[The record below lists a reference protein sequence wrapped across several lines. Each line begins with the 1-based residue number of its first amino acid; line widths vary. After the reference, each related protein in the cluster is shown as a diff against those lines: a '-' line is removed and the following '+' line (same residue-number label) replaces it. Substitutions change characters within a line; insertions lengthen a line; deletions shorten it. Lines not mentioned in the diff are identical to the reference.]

1 VLLVDLVCCYGHGV
15 VLLWGPW
22 WIERMVYLRDLDA
35 HRRGGRASGV
45 HPRGATR
52 GWCWVSDEGR
62 GGGVVWAD
70 DGMTVCVGDGVGFLG
85 NRNVYSFGSVAEV
98 RKEVRARPL
107 PDQGIS

>member
-1 VLLVDLVCCYGHGV
+1 VCIRGV
-15 VLLWGPW
+15 RL
-22 WIERMVYLRDLDA
+22 A
-35 HRRGGRASGV
+35 GGVGSR
-45 HPRGATR
+45 TR
-52 GWCWVSDEGR
+52 G